1 MASNNNNNNNNNNND
16 NDNDKNNNKRKN
28 ENTEKKNNKRINLPI
43 IIDMGS
49 DLNSFIEKLPL
60 DYHYY
65 PVLPPKKKWEPYE
78 NEEDYPSN
86 GEYEFLDLDINNI
99 NDLITLGQDFKNGKY
114 NPYNRYNLNLFKVAR
129 LVNPLIELRN
139 MIGMD
144 NIKNEIFDIIM
155 YQLQEFDNKKDMLHT
170 IIDGEPGV
178 GKTELTKIIAKIYK
192 SMGYLEN
199 EIIKFVK
206 RSDLIGGYLGQ
217 TAIKT
222 QKVLKECKGGILI
235 IDEAYSLGNPGGR
248 DSYSKEC
255 IDTLTAY
262 LSETP
267 ETIVFII
274 GYKEALDQCFFS
286 VNRGLERRFSYR
298 FSLNKYEPS
307 ELKEIL
313 FKIVEKNDWKIEKN
327 KIKDEFFIKNKNYF
341 IFNGGDMLNLFTKCK
356 FSHSKRFFKDKLGT
370 KYKKKISYIDLEEGF
385 NMLLK
390 DTKFSDRNKKDTK
403 QYLMYT

>member
-1 MASNNNNNNNNNNND
+1 MSSNNND
-16 NDNDKNNNKRKN
+16 NKNNKRKN
-28 ENTEKKNNKRINLPI
+28 KNPEKKNNKRINLPI
-43 IIDMGS
+43 IIEMGS
-49 DLNSFIEKLPL
+49 NFNSFIEKIPN
-60 DYHYY
+60 DYHFS
-65 PVLPPKKKWEPYE
+65 PVLPLEKNWEPYE

-86 GEYEFLDLDINNI
+86 GKYEFLDLDINNI

-114 NPYNRYNLNLFKVAR
+114 DPYNRYNLNLFKVAR
-129 LVNPLIELRN
+129 LVNPLIELKN
-139 MIGMD
+139 MIGME
-144 NIKNEIFDIIM
+144 NIKKEIFDIIM

-170 IIDGEPGV
+170 IVDGEPGV

-235 IDEAYSLGNPGGR
+235 IDEAYSLGNPEGR

-274 GYKEALDQCFFS
+274 GYKEALDKCFFS
-286 VNRGLERRFSYR
+286 VNRGLERRFTYR
-298 FSLNKYEPS
+298 FSLNKYEPN
-307 ELKEIL
+307 ELKDIL
-313 FKIVEKNDWKIEKN
+313 FKIVEKNDWKIEKK
-327 KIKDEFFIKNKNYF
+327 KIKDDFFIKNKNYF
-341 IFNGGDMLNLFTKCK
+341 IFNGGDMLNLFTKSK
-356 FSHSKRFFKDKLGT
+356 FSHSKRFFKDKLGIR
-370 KYKKKISYIDLEEGF
+370 YKKKISYIDLEEGF
-385 NMLLK
+385 KMLLN

-403 QYLMYT
+403 QYFMYT